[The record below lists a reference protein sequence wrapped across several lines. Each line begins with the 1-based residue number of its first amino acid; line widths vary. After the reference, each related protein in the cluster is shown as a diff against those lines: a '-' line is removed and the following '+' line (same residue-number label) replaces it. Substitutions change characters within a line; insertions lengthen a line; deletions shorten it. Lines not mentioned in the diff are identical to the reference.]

1 MSEKSM
7 NKTEFAKFI
16 LKKYSITR
24 GEALKIINMFTD
36 SVTDALSKINELSL
50 IGFGS
55 FSVSDVA
62 AREGRNPKD
71 GSPIK
76 LLPTDK
82 QDLNLALISKKW
94 SISSLKSYI
103 SSSFKV

>member
-36 SVTDALSKINELSL
+36 SVTDALSKI

-55 FSVSDVA
+55 FSVSDINTT
-62 AREGRNPKD
+62 G
-71 GSPIK
+71 I
-76 LLPTDK
+76 
-82 QDLNLALISKKW
+82 
-94 SISSLKSYI
+94 
-103 SSSFKV
+103 

>member
-1 MSEKSM
+1 M

-24 GEALKIINMFTD
+24 GEALKIINMFTG
-36 SVTDALSKINELSL
+36 SVTDALSKTNELIL

-62 AREGRNPKD
+62 AREGRNLRD
-71 GSPIK
+71 GLSMKIAAYK
-76 LLPTDK
+76 TSE
-82 QDLNLALISKKW
+82 I
-94 SISSLKSYI
+94 
-103 SSSFKV
+103 